1 MEPNGVAE
9 TLRQIRDG
17 RDFSPPKAILR
28 ISAERAVLRGP
39 AWPYSIADNVAH
51 TVYWQ
56 DLWLARL
63 RGSKI
68 NAVMGEDWPTVMP
81 EGWSET
87 RERFLRGL
95 DEAIAIAEAG
105 GEVHTLAR
113 IAHHN
118 AYHVGQ
124 WALLKRL
131 SRDYSPNSR

>member
-1 MEPNGVAE
+1 MDGVAE

-28 ISAERAVLRGP
+28 VSAAAATLKLAG
-39 AWPYSIADNVAH
+39 WPYSLADNVAH

-56 DLWLARL
+56 EIWLRKL
-63 RGSKI
+63 RGEKGA
-68 NAVMGEDWPTVMP
+68 AVMGEDWPTVAP
-81 EGWSET
+81 AEWEAV
-87 RERFLRGL
+87 RAKFLTGL
-95 DEAIAIAEAG
+95 DEAIAFAEADADI
-105 GEVHTLAR
+105 VLLAR

-131 SRDYSPNSR
+131 ARAGS

>member
-1 MEPNGVAE
+1 MESEGVAE

-17 RDFSPPKAILR
+17 RDFSSPRAILR
-28 ISAERAVLRGP
+28 ISAERAVLRLPG
-39 AWPYSIADNVAH
+39 WPYSIADNVAH

-63 RGSKI
+63 RGTKI
-68 NAVMGEDWPTVMP
+68 QAVMGEDWPKVAP
-81 EGWSET
+81 ERWVEF

-95 DEAIAIAEAG
+95 DEAIEIAEAG
-105 GEVHTLAR
+105 GEVSTLAR

-131 SRDYSPNSR
+131 SRSSS

>member
-1 MEPNGVAE
+1 VELNGVAE

-17 RDFSPPKAILR
+17 RDFSPPRSILR
-28 ISAERAVLRGP
+28 ISPERAVLRLP
-39 AWPYSIADNVAH
+39 TWPYSIADNVAH

-63 RGSKI
+63 RGAKI
-68 NAVMGEDWPTVMP
+68 NAVMGEDWPTVAP
-81 EGWSET
+81 ERWTEL
-87 RERFLRGL
+87 RERFLSGL
-95 DEAIAIAEAG
+95 DEAIGIAESG
-105 GEVHTLAR
+105 GEVSTLAR

-131 SRDYSPNSR
+131 RR